1 MTTLTATALK
11 AGWPAQAAHGTVSRR
26 AGLCLK
32 SRAEPLPRG
41 LLTLTDVSKHGTN
54 SVIIAASS
62 DLSCRQKKEPVELG

>member
-11 AGWPAQAAHGTVSRR
+11 AGWPAQAAHGTVSRH